1 MWTTVRL
8 SITDVPSPLQAYQIF
23 VHMYYVQCK
32 CRIPMEEIVTDAT
45 TRETNNEHIVSNDDS
60 ELNASITV
68 NGGAEGHCSEA
79 AREAEA
85 AQVKLV
91 CVHSLV
97 RYVSMWSCLLDLLYF
112 CRADPSAV
120 H

>member
-1 MWTTVRL
+1 
-8 SITDVPSPLQAYQIF
+8 
-23 VHMYYVQCK
+23 
-32 CRIPMEEIVTDAT
+32 MEEIVTDAT